1 MPLIGLSMRPTILIL
16 IPARYGSSR
25 YPGKPLAMIAGKSMI
40 EWVYAHAAAV
50 QNAAWD
56 VQVRVVTDDDRIAT
70 AVEKFGGKVCRVDDQ
85 VSTGTER
92 IYLAYQRY
100 FAGPAKHAGDNKIA
114 LIVNLQGDE
123 PLLTAQDLKSLIE
136 FGLTSRFPLATM
148 VQKKE
153 AGPEFYDINRVK
165 VIYSPLDGACHY
177 FSRAAIP
184 AVRDGQIDFWYLHV
198 GVYAFRPE
206 ALEKFCSA
214 PKSYYEERE
223 KLEQLRALENGISI
237 GAVNITTPLHSV
249 DCPADLAVVERS
261 LSGTGK

>member
-1 MPLIGLSMRPTILIL
+1 MLPKILIL

-25 YPGKPLAMIAGKSMI
+25 YPGKPLAKIAGKSMI
-40 EWVYAHAAAV
+40 QWVYEHASAV
-50 QNAAWD
+50 QDKDWEVA
-56 VQVRVVTDDDRIAT
+56 VRVVTDDDRIAA
-70 AVEKFGGKVCRVDDQ
+70 AVQSFGGKVCRVDDQ

-100 FAGPAKHAGDNKIA
+100 FAADKALNNENVS

-123 PLLTAQDLKSLIE
+123 PLLTADDLKSLIK
-136 FGLTSRFPLATM
+136 FHLGARFPLATM

-165 VIYSPLDGACHY
+165 VIYSPGDGACHY

-184 AVRDGQIDFWYLHV
+184 AVRDGQIDFWYLHI
-198 GVYAFRPE
+198 GVYSFRPE
-206 ALEKFCSA
+206 ALEKFCHA
-214 PKSYYEERE
+214 AKSYYEERE
-223 KLEQLRALENGISI
+223 KLEQLRAIENGLQI
-237 GAVNITTPLHSV
+237 GAVAITTPLQSV